1 MVKGFFLDK
10 SQRSLDHL
18 FTQSLYTSTGN
29 QLSTQCYSCLVFIIK
44 MCTVPPLLVCHCAP
58 YTVHLYFLQH
68 QNRFSINSP
77 LIDYFRNIVV
87 SSSQFLS
94 IQAREWETDRTQDRQ
109 TAASLP
115 EIGHTEYGRS
125 EEKKWKLNKWIIDL
139 INKWIVNQIN
149 NKIKK

>member
-44 MCTVPPLLVCHCAP
+44 MCTVPPLLVSHCAP

-68 QNRFSINSP
+68 QNRFSFNRINGQIFFLVSKLLYRTAQPASQCQASKQLLLGTLASP
-77 LIDYFRNIVV
+77 WKGYPPY
-87 SSSQFLS
+87 
-94 IQAREWETDRTQDRQ
+94 ARPGRETLFGEEWRVHS
-109 TAASLP
+109 A
-115 EIGHTEYGRS
+115 
-125 EEKKWKLNKWIIDL
+125 
-139 INKWIVNQIN
+139 
-149 NKIKK
+149 